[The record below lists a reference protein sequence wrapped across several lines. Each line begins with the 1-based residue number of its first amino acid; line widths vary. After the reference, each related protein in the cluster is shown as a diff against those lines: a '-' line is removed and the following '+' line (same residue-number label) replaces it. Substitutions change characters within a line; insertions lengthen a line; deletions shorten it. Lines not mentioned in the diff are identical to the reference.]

1 VNPPTDRLWPIY
13 VADRRGYSIYLTRER
28 WDHALGHPGMSHDLL
43 EVLLETIRS
52 GRRRQD
58 AYTTDKVIYT
68 LESFDLPDPYT
79 HMVAIVK
86 MGWRYRT
93 TEASNNFVLTS
104 YLIQK
109 W

>member
-1 VNPPTDRLWPIY
+1 MNPPTNRLWPIR
-13 VADRRGYSIYLTRER
+13 VTDRRGHFIYLTQER

-43 EVLLETIRS
+43 EILLETIRV

-58 AYTTDKVIYT
+58 KYHADKTIYA

-86 MGWRYRT
+86 MGRRKRAPET
-93 TEASNNFVLTS
+93 SNNFVLTA